1 MAISDQTTKRKT
13 RGRAGV
19 PRHWWS
25 PASSLTAATRHS
37 LRLKRCAERRID
49 QKWGG
54 RDDKAGEERPR
65 VEKKGAFVVD
75 FPFGG
80 LDARAVDAESEREDG
95 RVPAVRVVPEHRC
108 AVYGE
113 DEVGVGAGLLGERQ
127 NNLADVRAVGFSGRA
142 FPACKTNR
150 AGIKARRASDGGCR
164 ANSKS
169 KNTTAAAGGGI
180 S

>member
-1 MAISDQTTKRKT
+1 M
-13 RGRAGV
+13 
-19 PRHWWS
+19 
-25 PASSLTAATRHS
+25 
-37 LRLKRCAERRID
+37 RLKRCAERRID

-65 VEKKGAFVVD
+65 VEKKWAFVVD
-75 FPFGG
+75 FPLGG

-108 AVYGE
+108 AVDGE
-113 DEVGVGAGLLGERQ
+113 DEVGVGTGLLGERQ

-142 FPACKTNR
+142 FPACKCKTNR
-150 AGIKARRASDGGCR
+150 AGIKTRRASDGGCR
-164 ANSKS
+164 ANFKS